1 MEKKLVD
8 YILAQHAEADAFE
21 AEAPG
26 NCMGRLPGVEQTAY
40 WADRVPTGTFAEFDR
55 IELEESAYYSM
66 AEAYSKSYA
75 RSFDF
80 STMTDEK
87 LNARIKDA
95 CEQMDADR
103 AWEDRRKAEEDQQMA
118 DLAGSLN
125 VDRKTL
131 DRWLDTNPEWFEN
144 EAA

>member
-1 MEKKLVD
+1 MQMQQELID
-8 YILAQHAEADAFE
+8 HIIAQHAEADAFE

-26 NCMGRLPGVEQTAY
+26 NWMGRLPGPEQTAY
-40 WADRVPTGTFAEFDR
+40 WADRVPTGTFAEFNR

-66 AEAYSKSYA
+66 ADAYSKSYA

-80 STMTDEK
+80 SSMSDDELK
-87 LNARIKDA
+87 AHIDDA
-95 CEQMDADR
+95 CEEIEAEAKADADR
-103 AWEDRRKAEEDQQMA
+103 KSAEDQEMA
-118 DLAGSLN
+118 DLAESLN

-131 DRWLDTNPEWFEN
+131 DRWL

>member
-26 NCMGRLPGVEQTAY
+26 NWMGRLPGPEETAY
-40 WADRVPTGTFAEFDR
+40 WADRVPTGTLAEFSR
-55 IELEESAYYSM
+55 IQLEEDAYYSM

-103 AWEDRRKAEEDQQMA
+103 AWEDLRKAEEDQQMA

-131 DRWLDTNPEWFEN
+131 DRWLDTNPEWFER
-144 EAA
+144 AA

>member
-1 MEKKLVD
+1 MEKQLVD

-26 NCMGRLPGVEQTAY
+26 NWMGRLPGPEQTAY
-40 WADRVPTGTFAEFDR
+40 WADRVPTGTLAEFSR
-55 IELEESAYYSM
+55 IQLEEDAYYST

-80 STMTDEK
+80 SSMSDDELK
-87 LNARIKDA
+87 ACIDDA
-95 CEQMDADR
+95 CREI
-103 AWEDRRKAEEDQQMA
+103 KAEAEAEAARKSAEDQQMN

-131 DRWLDTNPEWFEN
+131 DRWLDTNPEWFER
-144 EAA
+144 AA